1 MTALALVVQLG
12 LPALIVRAQDEGNC
26 DDLASQL
33 QSTNDELDQLQ
44 QQSGAWLAQ
53 ASQFAAVVPSDLLV
67 AAQNGAPDL
76 SPEVAATLGA
86 TALQLGAN
94 IDAWRVGSHDA
105 YWDGLANNL
114 GAWEGIYASLVPFMA
129 YSGGLAGLGSALTE
143 LDQLVAREEGDAA
156 QRDSLSS
163 ALADCQAHSAP
174 SPEAGGGPAPDG
186 ALCDYGGKTGV
197 SNSDC
202 FSLAMDAAYSV
213 WEACTLAYFD
223 AERQASIDGGDPPA
237 NTCDPAWNAQ
247 IEAIQRQWGSPGP

>member
-1 MTALALVVQLG
+1 MAALALVAQLG
-12 LPALIVRAQDEGNC
+12 LPALTVRAQDEGSC
-26 DDLASQL
+26 DDLAAQL

-53 ASQFAAVVPSDLLV
+53 ASQFASVVPSDLLV

-94 IDAWRVGSHDA
+94 IDAWRVGGHDA
-105 YWDGLANNL
+105 YWDGLTNNL
-114 GAWEGIYASLVPFMA
+114 GAWESIYASLVPFTA

-143 LDQLVAREEGDAA
+143 LDQLVAREAGDAA

-163 ALADCQAHSAP
+163 ALADCQAASAP
-174 SPEAGGGPAPDG
+174 SSSPEASG
-186 ALCDYGGKTGV
+186 ALCDYGGKAGA
-197 SNSDC
+197 SSSDC

-247 IEAIQRQWGSPGP
+247 IEAIQRQWGSP